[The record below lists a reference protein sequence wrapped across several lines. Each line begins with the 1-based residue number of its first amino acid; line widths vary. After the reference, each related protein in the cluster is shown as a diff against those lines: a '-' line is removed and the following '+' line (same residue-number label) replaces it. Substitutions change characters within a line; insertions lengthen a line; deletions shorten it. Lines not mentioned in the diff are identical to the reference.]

1 MKSAGLR
8 NKPIDRRH
16 LTMDER
22 ETYNASGEHGNRV
35 SALKR
40 TKAYRGQMAY
50 RQNKPERTV
59 PRTPGTGGMGKGGAV
74 TSKRGAQTRNNA
86 AGNAKLRPEMS
97 KKPNI
102 YEKLD
107 TSYK

>member
-8 NKPIDRRH
+8 NKPIDRRY
-16 LTMDER
+16 LRDSER
-22 ETYNASGEHGNRV
+22 EAYNASGDHGKRAT
-35 SALKR
+35 ALKR

-50 RQNKPERTV
+50 EQNRPMNTQGK
-59 PRTPGTGGMGKGGAV
+59 TPGTGGFGKGGAV

-86 AGNAKLRPEMS
+86 ANNAKLRPEMN

-102 YEKLD
+102 YDKLD
-107 TSYK
+107 TSYG

>member
-1 MKSAGLR
+1 VKSAGLR

-22 ETYNASGEHGNRV
+22 ETYNASGEHGARTQ
-35 SALKR
+35 ALAR

-50 RQNKPERTV
+50 AQNKPMKTV
-59 PRTPGTGGMGKGGAV
+59 TTTPGTGGMNKGIGIQRQRKVDA
-74 TSKRGAQTRNNA
+74 AANNERTK
-86 AGNAKLRPEMS
+86 GLRPDMG

-102 YEKLD
+102 YDKLD
-107 TSYK
+107 TSYG

>member
-16 LTMDER
+16 LKKDER
-22 ETYNASGEHGNRV
+22 ETYNASGDHGARTQ
-35 SALKR
+35 ALAR

-50 RQNKPERTV
+50 AQNKPMKTV
-59 PRTPGTGGMGKGGAV
+59 TTTPGTGGMNKGIGIQRQRKV
-74 TSKRGAQTRNNA
+74 NQA
-86 AGNAKLRPEMS
+86 ATNERTKGLRPDMG

-102 YEKLD
+102 YDKLD
-107 TSYK
+107 TSYE